1 MVSGQVSDAEL
12 ARVMLALLAE
22 RGAGKTIDPTEV
34 ARAVAGPSPDAWGR
48 MMQAVRRVA
57 VRLAGEGR
65 LVIYRKGRPADPAD
79 FKGVYRL
86 GLPPS
91 G

>member
-1 MVSGQVSDAEL
+1 MAGQVSDTEL
-12 ARVMLALLAE
+12 ARIMLALLTQ
-22 RGAGKTIDPTEV
+22 RGPGKTIDPAEV

-57 VRLAGEGR
+57 VQLAEERRLI
-65 LVIYRKGRPADPAD
+65 IYRKGRPADPAD

-86 GLPPS
+86 GLPS
-91 G
+91 D